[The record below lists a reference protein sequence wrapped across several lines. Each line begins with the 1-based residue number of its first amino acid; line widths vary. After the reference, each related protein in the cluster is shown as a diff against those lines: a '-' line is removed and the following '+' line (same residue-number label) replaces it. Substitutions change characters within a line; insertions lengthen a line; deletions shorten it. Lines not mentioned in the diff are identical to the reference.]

1 MTPAG
6 ITEAKAALRER
17 LTRLPRPDWT
27 PLLAAFLSLPEL
39 EQAQTVL
46 AFYGVGGEPDTAGLI
61 RALLD
66 RGKRVALPRCLPE
79 RRMEARAVTNFN
91 RLRPGAYG
99 ILEPDLDC
107 PVVELDAIDLIL
119 TPNLCCDKLG
129 YRLGHGGGYY
139 DRYLAGYPGLT
150 VALCPRAWLQER
162 LPRDKF
168 DLPVGLVLTE
178 REILRGGEAPAHR

>member
-6 ITEAKAALRER
+6 ATEAKAALRES
-17 LTRLPRPDWT
+17 LARLPRPDWT
-27 PLLAAFLSLPEL
+27 PLLAAFLALPEL
-39 EQAQTVL
+39 ERARTVL
-46 AFYGVGGEPDTAGLI
+46 LFCGAGREPDTTGLI

-66 RGKRVALPRCLPE
+66 RGKRVALPRCLPG
-79 RRMEARAVTNFN
+79 RRMEARQVTDFN
-91 RLRPGAYG
+91 QLRPGAYG
-99 ILEPDLDC
+99 ILEPEPVC
-107 PVVELDAIDLIL
+107 PAVERDTIDLIL
-119 TPNLCCDKLG
+119 TPNLCCDRQG

-162 LPRDKF
+162 LPRDQF

-178 REILRGGEAPAHR
+178 TERLCGSGPAG